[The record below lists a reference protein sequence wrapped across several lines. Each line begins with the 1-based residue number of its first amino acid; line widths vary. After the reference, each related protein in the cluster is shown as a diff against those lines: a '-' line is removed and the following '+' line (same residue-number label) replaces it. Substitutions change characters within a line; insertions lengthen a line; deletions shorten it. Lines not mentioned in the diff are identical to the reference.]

1 MSSDE
6 AAGDYQ
12 QLKFRPLGPEDR
24 ESVHTLYE
32 ELRNNY
38 RYPFGGDWTR
48 DKLKKELV
56 GCKGYGAF
64 DGASQLAAFILYRP
78 NPEALEIMLLATRF
92 SLQGHG
98 IMELLFKSL
107 LNNSGPSPKFWL
119 EVHIENDPA
128 LALYR
133 KLGFKEQGSRI
144 NYYHDGKAAL
154 LFEYKPLQ

>member
-1 MSSDE
+1 MSE
-6 AAGDYQ
+6 N
-12 QLKFRPLGPEDR
+12 LTFRPLGPEDR
-24 ESVHTLYE
+24 ERVQQLYE

-48 DKLKKELV
+48 EKLKKEMV

-64 DGASQLAAFILYRP
+64 DSSSQLVAFILYRP
-78 NPEALEIMLLATRF
+78 NPEALEITLLATRF
-92 SLQGHG
+92 SQQGRG
-98 IMELLFKSL
+98 IMGLLFKSL
-107 LNNSGPSPKFWL
+107 LSISAPDQKFWL

-128 LALYR
+128 LTLYR
-133 KLGFKEQGSRI
+133 KLGFHEQGSRV